1 MTSQRYIISASITAL
16 LVILGVYVLYSFQQG
31 VSSLKNSYSQLEEEA
46 SRANIYDSSRCL
58 STELVNQS
66 LTSIN
71 TLNNHL
77 ARPLLASEKT
87 AILHEKTLLLL
98 IERGID
104 CQLAQEENRLLSWP
118 LSNVSANESNDFTA
132 TGEQLSDFIQAFT
145 HFEKLI
151 EVRKTLINDTLNLT
165 HFNTLSLELYNRP
178 ISSSLPENS
187 IILTSKAPLFATK
200 NIFAEKISEHITLS
214 LERIDS
220 QLKQQLLTGVVWI
233 DQLEK
238 TTISSANINR
248 LADWINWLD
257 RLPHNCEDTEN
268 SLTPLLRTASTSPLL
283 LSNNRESNGQTNTGL
298 GLDVFST
305 QQRAINDCPAIAN
318 SLVDSINQNLVDA
331 SIILDARGVSS
342 GLVSREWLDLA
353 KSLSILSTQPFM
365 VHSALIEK
373 SSTEF
378 SCRKTT
384 TEWDYQ
390 TAEVMDK
397 YMRDAK
403 NYLAK
408 NDKSINI
415 ISDVIINKVASL
427 VNVLGNTA
435 QKNLFITP
443 SQSISARINESR
455 QQSEKFDRFSPTFTS
470 VLKQAKELNIDESLS
485 QLKYCVVDYAKNQF
499 TQLVELE
506 QSENVLML
514 PSPPSLSTEESDS
527 GVIFS
532 FSNTNDFENWWE
544 DQQQK
549 MGELLAHNR
558 SYSDFIQN
566 MDTDTGTDNQQLRSI
581 MEEWDNTQKEL
592 TDYQNAKDNNQVSQ
606 LYSLYKKTAMTSK
619 EQCNDTKESI
629 LNNTVP
635 LGNDLFSKN
644 REKHIER
651 LTTFCE

>member
-31 VSSLKNSYSQLEEEA
+31 VSSLQNSYSQLEEEA

-104 CQLAQEENRLLSWP
+104 CQLAQEENRLLSRP
-118 LSNVSANESNDFTA
+118 LSNVSANESNDFTD
-132 TGEQLSDFIQAFT
+132 TGEQLFDFIQAFT

-151 EVRKTLINDTLNLT
+151 EVRKPLINDTLDLT
-165 HFNTLSLELYNRP
+165 HFNTLILELYNRP
-178 ISSSLPENS
+178 MGNSSPEKS
-187 IILTSKAPLFATK
+187 IILKGKTPLFAIK
-200 NIFAEKISEHITLS
+200 DIFSEKISEHIMLS
-214 LERIDS
+214 LEEIDV
-220 QLKQQLLTGVVWI
+220 QLKQQLLTGVAWI

-238 TTISSANINR
+238 GTISSANINR

-257 RLPHNCEDTEN
+257 KLPHHCEDTVN

-283 LSNNRESNGQTNTGL
+283 LSSNIVSNRQTNSGL
-298 GLDVFST
+298 GLNVFST
-305 QQRAINDCPAIAN
+305 QQRAINDCPVIAN
-318 SLVDSINQNLVDA
+318 SIVGSINQNLVDT

-353 KSLSILSTQPFM
+353 KSLSILSTQAFM

-415 ISDVIINKVASL
+415 ISDVIINKVTPL

-443 SQSISARINESR
+443 SQSISTIINESR
-455 QQSEKFDRFSPTFTS
+455 QRSAKFARFSPTFTS
-470 VLKQAKELNIDESLS
+470 VLKQAKELNIDSLS
-485 QLKYCVVDYAKNQF
+485 QLKNCVVNYAKDQF

-514 PSPPSLSTEESDS
+514 PSPPSLSTEENDS

-558 SYSDFIQN
+558 SYINFIQN

-606 LYSLYKKTAMTSK
+606 LYFLYKKTAMTSK
-619 EQCNDTKESI
+619 EQCNDTKENI
-629 LNNTVP
+629 LNNTMP

-651 LTTFCE
+651 LTIFCE